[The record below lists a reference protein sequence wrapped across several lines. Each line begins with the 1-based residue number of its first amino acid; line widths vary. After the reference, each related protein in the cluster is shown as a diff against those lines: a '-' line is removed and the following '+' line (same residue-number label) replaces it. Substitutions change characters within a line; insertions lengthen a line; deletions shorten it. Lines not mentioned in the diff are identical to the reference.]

1 MWQISDFTRKFLEA
15 VNRKWLSKSRWS
27 MLTAGTTQEI
37 AERLNGC
44 KKNALLLSPWQ
55 SQYACSS
62 FSWSSF
68 ATLISPGYKVS
79 QSANTFCLT
88 NLLSLNFGT
97 STGRVG
103 RFCLEGKRQEG
114 LTYCAKDESEVP
126 SSAHCLPQASGLRSQ
141 NGVSGYF
148 PKCCGP
154 KCI

>member
-1 MWQISDFTRKFLEA
+1 LWQISDFTSKFLEA

-37 AERLNGC
+37 SELLNGS
-44 KKNALLLSPWQ
+44 KKSALLLSPWQ
-55 SQYACSS
+55 SQYSCSS

-68 ATLISPGYKVS
+68 ATLISPSYKVL
-79 QSANTFCLT
+79 QSANTFLLS
-88 NLLSLNFGT
+88 NLLFLNFWNQH
-97 STGRVG
+97 GRVG

-126 SSAHCLPQASGLRSQ
+126 SSTHCLPAASCLRSQ
-141 NGVSGYF
+141 SSVSGYC
-148 PKCCGP
+148 PRCCSP